1 MSPAQID
8 PVNFAPLRRGSLL
21 SRHRNSA
28 PGRYQIILL
37 ALLITSTLILGF
49 AL

>member
-8 PVNFAPLRRGSLL
+8 PVSFAPLRRGSLG
-21 SRHRNSA
+21 SRHRIPA
-28 PGRYQIILL
+28 PGLYQTILL
-37 ALLITSTLILGF
+37 ALLLTSTLILGF